1 MLKSLLKFYIKLT
14 NYLSVQELIENENY
28 LLKLFKSEVIS
39 TEVDFN
45 DENSKMQELI
55 NEQHSSW
62 HTCRS

>member
-55 NEQHSSW
+55 NKQHSSW